1 VLVKRSIIDTMQDDL
16 FEGKAIL
23 LFGPWQV
30 GKTTAMLELLQQQEK
45 LFLHLNGDEADVIE
59 RLQKTTSTAL
69 RLLFGEH
76 KLVFIDE
83 AQRIPGI
90 GITLKLITDVLKDVQ
105 VIATGSSGFD
115 YPEIV
120 NNPLKAIRN
129 LTALANSYL
138 YKDLLQLDSIKKPAL
153 LMKILKALALQVG
166 SEVSTQEISRLVNA
180 DFHTVERYIDLLE
193 KTFVI
198 FSLPA
203 WSGNVRNEIGKGGK
217 YIFTT
222 LVCGMRS
229 SEIITRS
236 GTELIPDRC
245 GKISYLQNG

>member
-1 VLVKRSIIDTMQDDL
+1 MQDDL

-59 RLQKTTSTAL
+59 QLQKTTSTAL

-105 VIATGSSGFD
+105 VIATGSSAFD
-115 YPEIV
+115 LASTTQETLTGRKYEYFLYPLSFAEMVKHHGLLEEKRNLEQRMIFGYYPEIV

-166 SEVSTQEISRLVNA
+166 SEV
-180 DFHTVERYIDLLE
+180 
-193 KTFVI
+193 
-198 FSLPA
+198 
-203 WSGNVRNEIGKGGK
+203 
-217 YIFTT
+217 
-222 LVCGMRS
+222 
-229 SEIITRS
+229 
-236 GTELIPDRC
+236 
-245 GKISYLQNG
+245 